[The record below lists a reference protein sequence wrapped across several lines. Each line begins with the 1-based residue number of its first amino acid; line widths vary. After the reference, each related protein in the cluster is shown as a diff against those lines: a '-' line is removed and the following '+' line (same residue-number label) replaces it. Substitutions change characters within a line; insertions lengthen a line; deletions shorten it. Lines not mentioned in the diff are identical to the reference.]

1 MKPRTQ
7 LIKEGIINENKE
19 VSRAYIAKFYK
30 EQLIKFAKL
39 GTGKLTENNIL
50 ITDTLINVTKK
61 RLNQLMPLSYEEGEK
76 NDTM

>member
-7 LIKEGIINENKE
+7 LVKEGIINESKE
-19 VSRAYIAKFYK
+19 VSRAHIAKFYK

-39 GTGKLTENNIL
+39 GTGSLTENNVL